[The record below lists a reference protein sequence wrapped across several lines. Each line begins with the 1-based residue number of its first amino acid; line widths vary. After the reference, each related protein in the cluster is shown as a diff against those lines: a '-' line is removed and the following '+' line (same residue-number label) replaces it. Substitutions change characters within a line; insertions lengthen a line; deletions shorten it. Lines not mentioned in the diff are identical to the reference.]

1 MRVSWVW
8 IYEDNAEVNVPNS
21 ILRRR
26 AHGRDEDEVDAV
38 QSGGSGGGGEEVRIS
53 VFALRL
59 HAWGIAA
66 KCRFVFHSWSDIE
79 SDELEEPPLK
89 LNDFLK
95 SLSTVRPTVTQEDIR
110 KHDEWT
116 KESGESA

>member
-1 MRVSWVW
+1 MQPVRKVLTATHFKYLEDVKKWTPCSPGDPDAQEKSWT
-8 IYEDNAEVNVPNS
+8 
-21 ILRRR
+21 
-26 AHGRDEDEVDAV
+26 
-38 QSGGSGGGGEEVRIS
+38 
-53 VFALRL
+53 
-59 HAWGIAA
+59 
-66 KCRFVFHSWSDIE
+66 DIE

-95 SLSTVRPTVTQEDIR
+95 SLSTVRTTVTQEDIR

>member
-38 QSGGSGGGGEEVRIS
+38 QSGGPGGGREEVRIS
-53 VFALRL
+53 VFSLRL

-66 KCRFVFHSWSDIE
+66 KCRFSQ
-79 SDELEEPPLK
+79 L
-89 LNDFLK
+89 
-95 SLSTVRPTVTQEDIR
+95 VRHRERRARGAATEA
-110 KHDEWT
+110 E
-116 KESGESA
+116 